1 MANFLCGVCALTLL
15 VSSGDLACRKYIP
28 VISFWKHGPKTE
40 TGNQLNT
47 SFWQADRQTDK
58 HWTVGYTAIYVFV
71 SR

>member
-15 VSSGDLACRKYIP
+15 LSSGDLACRKYIP

-47 SFWQADRQTDK
+47 SFWRADRQTN
-58 HWTVGYTAIYVFV
+58 TGP
-71 SR
+71 